1 MPERPEAWMVLALR
15 TIQDTTVPVVEA
27 VALTDEME
35 AHEVAQMVVA
45 LGFRSF
51 LVNSTGDDGSP
62 TVEEYHGTH
71 GADECD
77 IYAALKA
84 SAAGGQP

>member
-15 TIQDTTVPVVEA
+15 TIQNTTTPVMAA
-27 VALTDEME
+27 VALRDEME
-35 AHEVAQMVVA
+35 AHEVARMVVE

-51 LVNSTGDDGSP
+51 LVNSTGDNGLP
-62 TVEEYHGTH
+62 TIEEYHETH

-84 SAAGGQP
+84 SAAGGGG